1 MKKFLSAF
9 LAVILCCSLLFPATV
24 TAAGFDSNKPHWKAS
39 AEVTGRKLTL
49 TVQSVNCAGK
59 LAGGDLCLKY
69 DPDVL
74 EFVKIVKKCQ
84 IGMSVPNGTYPIGD
98 NGEGGTGI
106 FANLANTE
114 NIEEDGILYVAEF
127 EIIEG
132 KTCGTTPFTP
142 AHIMMTTVAEDG
154 SLQSLVDETGNAA
167 PVDFKCDHADKV
179 TTTVLATCQADGK
192 ETVSCA
198 ACGEVMSEKTLP
210 MGSHDFSVKVS
221 ETPATCTDAGKIV
234 WKCSACDATKEEPIA
249 ALGHDWDNGVV
260 TTEPTC
266 VDKGVKTITC
276 TRCNETKT
284 EDVAALGHDYSEVER
299 VAANCKEKT
308 DGKIIERCV
317 RCRRDE
323 MKIVLKW
330 EYSHSWDDGE
340 ITKSPTC
347 VESGEKVFTCTI
359 CAVKKYEIIGTAEGH
374 KFKTTIKEATCTT
387 NGLKTDRCEI
397 CGYTTTTVLPST
409 GHDFETVTNVMPTH
423 TEPGITAGKRCKNC
437 GLSLAGGD
445 TIPALRQSVRFY
457 IAIEGINGADTA
469 VNSGYVKVNICFDV
483 LKDELDQ
490 NDLEAIAQIYG
501 ADLKLTYNNDYFKV
515 TSVDDNSLFTNT
527 TYTDM
532 NTANTYGRIII
543 SRDMDMNVKGK
554 TFSKSGNVFATV
566 TLQID
571 KNAPTALYNFELNP
585 IYSGATVVASNYN
598 VAAVCEGGSINVQK
612 LGDANGDGYLSA
624 SDVLEMSNF
633 LLTRD
638 GSEYIAKL
646 DLDKDGVITY
656 NDLDLLRQAIVGN
669 DEYLYLT

>member
-59 LAGGDLCLKY
+59 LVGGDLCLKY

-74 EFVKIVKKCQ
+74 KFVKIVKRCQ

-106 FANLANTE
+106 FANLANKR

-266 VDKGVKTITC
+266 VDKGVKTFTC
-276 TRCNETKT
+276 THCNETKT
-284 EDVAALGHDYSEVER
+284 EDVDALGHDWVKDEEQSIDPD
-299 VAANCKEKT
+299 CKEKT
-308 DGKIIERCV
+308 NGKLVERCT
-317 RCRRDE
+317 RCQETRE
-323 MKIVLKW
+323 TELKW
-330 EYSHSWDDGE
+330 EDSHVWDEGKV
-340 ITKSPTC
+340 TKEAT
-347 VESGEKVFTCTI
+347 VDAEGEKTFTCT
-359 CAVKKYEIIGTAEGH
+359 K
-374 KFKTTIKEATCTT
+374 
-387 NGLKTDRCEI
+387 
-397 CGYTTTTVLPST
+397 CG
-409 GHDFETVTNVMPTH
+409 ET
-423 TEPGITAGKRCKNC
+423 
-437 GLSLAGGD
+437 
-445 TIPALRQSVRFY
+445 
-457 IAIEGINGADTA
+457 
-469 VNSGYVKVNICFDV
+469 KV
-483 LKDELDQ
+483 E
-490 NDLEAIAQIYG
+490 
-501 ADLKLTYNNDYFKV
+501 T
-515 TSVDDNSLFTNT
+515 
-527 TYTDM
+527 
-532 NTANTYGRIII
+532 
-543 SRDMDMNVKGK
+543 
-554 TFSKSGNVFATV
+554 
-566 TLQID
+566 
-571 KNAPTALYNFELNP
+571 
-585 IYSGATVVASNYN
+585 
-598 VAAVCEGGSINVQK
+598 
-612 LGDANGDGYLSA
+612 
-624 SDVLEMSNF
+624 
-633 LLTRD
+633 
-638 GSEYIAKL
+638 IAKL
-646 DLDKDGVITY
+646 APADNGSNTENNATSPKTGDSTQVVLFSVVAVIS
-656 NDLDLLRQAIVGN
+656 LAALAVIVYRN
-669 DEYLYLT
+669 KVAE